1 MLPLR
6 PGGSNCGRSGDEP
19 PEWRY
24 VTGFVAPAKAA
35 DDGRGNCRHR
45 QTATRYTSR
54 VYHEPAN
61 TTPGRTVPVNRI
73 ESPESDGADTGEP
86 VYGPAQFGG
95 DDKSNPLRNFF
106 PIDIPSDCPCDL
118 GVRLGP
124 GTDVWICGDDPDTG
138 ACCSVAVHGVVQRYC
153 RWSSVYGGVG
163 RYAVVVTA
171 GKKKATPLFIP
182 SPVVVP
188 AGKKKATPLFIPSPG
203 PAWFPGAKKYAKVEG
218 DSTRAKT
225 AFAALLGS
233 EFDEESQAEPT
244 CATRASLGHFLMTM
258 TDLGLR
264 LPQDWDAGLRAHYP
278 ACDTV
283 RYVHPSNLSVY
294 PPSCTEDLDRRVRG
308 KATEPAYED
317 YDHLLDPS
325 VRPVVRGVHYSQTPD
340 PLDRLTQVERGW
352 YDAYA
357 THGKLPAAFREDPD
371 QLRRPRSVV
380 SRVCGAFLFPRGVAR
395 TLAPRCALV

>member
-1 MLPLR
+1 M
-6 PGGSNCGRSGDEP
+6 
-19 PEWRY
+19 
-24 VTGFVAPAKAA
+24 TGFVAPAKAA
-35 DDGRGNCRHR
+35 DDGRGNCCHR

-54 VYHEPAN
+54 VYHEPVN
-61 TTPGRTVPVNRI
+61 TTPGRTVPVNRV
-73 ESPESDGADTGEP
+73 ESPESRGVDTGEP
-86 VYGPAQFGG
+86 VYDSAQFGG

-138 ACCSVAVHGVVQRYC
+138 ARCSVAVHGVVQRYC
-153 RWSSVYGGVG
+153 RWSSVCDGGVG
-163 RYAVVVTA
+163 RYAVVVPA
-171 GKKKATPLFIP
+171 GTKKLPRRAPASGVGCDDSGSDGDGELGATPLIVP
-182 SPVVVP
+182 SL
-188 AGKKKATPLFIPSPG
+188 GR
-203 PAWFPGAKKYAKVEG
+203 AWFPGAKKYAKVKG
-218 DSTRAKT
+218 DSTPAT
-225 AFAALLGS
+225 TPFAALLGAES
-233 EFDEESQAEPT
+233 DEESPAEPT
-244 CATRASLGHFLMTM
+244 CATRASLGHFLVTM
-258 TDLGLR
+258 TNLGLR
-264 LPQDWDAGLRAHYP
+264 PPKDWDVGLSAHYP

-352 YDAYA
+352 YDAYT
-357 THGKLPAAFREDPD
+357 THGKFPAAFRDDPD

-380 SRVCGAFLFPRGVAR
+380 PRVGGAFPFPRGVAR
-395 TLAPRCALV
+395 TLAPRCALL